1 MFTGD
6 GYISLDIFLNTKSI
20 TTAPAY
26 FSASYLVKLKFPTV
40 IGDDYI
46 RVKIINQRLN
56 FNLITD
62 WRT

>member
-1 MFTGD
+1 MN
-6 GYISLDIFLNTKSI
+6 IKSI

-26 FSASYLVKLKFPTV
+26 FIVSYLVKLKFPTI

-56 FNLITD
+56 FNLIAD

>member
-1 MFTGD
+1 M
-6 GYISLDIFLNTKSI
+6 NTKSI

-26 FSASYLVKLKFPTV
+26 FSVSYLVKLKFPTV

-62 WRT
+62 WRTLEYEK